1 MHITY
6 EKSMEDLFD
15 FDINPDELLEE
26 EVDTSEE
33 NEVEQEEEVEYEE
46 DDDVEDV
53 VEDDVDEEEQDITP
67 AKIFYDFVVD
77 NGILPPI
84 ENFDGN
90 IETLKAELE
99 DLPVKSFERAV
110 QSLPELSQAVVNY
123 VFSKEINSVE
133 DFTEF
138 INTMVKPA
146 YEEISFE
153 DVDDARDYLRDKYT
167 KMGIYANDD
176 DLEES
181 LDLLEEKGTL
191 LRTAKSLAEKDNNQ
205 LRESVQR
212 EIESEKQNKLLAQKQ
227 QQEYIQKLNQGI
239 NDTLNE
245 LPWHENRK
253 REVLSNLAPDVIN
266 RKNEL
271 IRQSPRA
278 IVQLAD
284 IYSYFNEKTGEFD
297 FSKLIDAKA
306 ESKANNRT
314 KDNYQKDKFSSAV
327 AGLGKQLPNRKEKSI
342 IEVVDFD
349 YTE

>member
-26 EVDTSEE
+26 EVATSEE
-33 NEVEQEEEVEYEE
+33 TEVEEEVEYEE
-46 DDDVEDV
+46 DIEDEV
-53 VEDDVDEEEQDITP
+53 EEEEGDVTP

-84 ENFDGN
+84 DNFDGN
-90 IETLKAELE
+90 IETLKSELE

-133 DFTEF
+133 DFNEF
-138 INTMVKPA
+138 LNTMVKPA
-146 YEEISFE
+146 YGEIDFD
-153 DVDDARDYLRDKYT
+153 DVDDARDYLRNKYS

-191 LRTAKSLAEKDNNQ
+191 VRTAKSLAEKDNAQ
-205 LRESVQR
+205 VRESLNR
-212 EIESEKQNKLLAQKQ
+212 EIEVEKQNKLLLQKQ
-227 QQEYIQKLNQGI
+227 QQEYAQKLNQGI

-245 LPWHENRK
+245 LPWQETRK
-253 REVLSNLAPDVIN
+253 REALANLAPDTIN

-306 ESKANNRT
+306 ESKANVRT
-314 KDNYQKDKFSSAV
+314 KDNYQRDKFSSAV

>member
-1 MHITY
+1 LHITY

-26 EVDTSEE
+26 EVDALEE
-33 NEVEQEEEVEYEE
+33 NEAEPEEEEEVEYEE
-46 DDDVEDV
+46 EVEDDV
-53 VEDDVDEEEQDITP
+53 VEDDEQDVTP

-77 NGILPPI
+77 NGILSPI
-84 ENFDGN
+84 DNFDGN
-90 IETLKAELE
+90 IETLKSQLE

-133 DFTEF
+133 DFNDF

-146 YEEISFE
+146 YSEVEFD
-153 DVDDARDYLRDKYT
+153 DVDDARDYLRDKYS

-191 LRTAKSLAEKDNNQ
+191 VRTAKSLAEKDNAQ
-205 LRESVQR
+205 VRESLNR
-212 EIESEKQNKLLAQKQ
+212 EIEVEKQNKLLLQKQ
-227 QQEYIQKLNQGI
+227 QQEYVEKLNQGI

-245 LPWHENRK
+245 LPWQETRK
-253 REVLSNLAPDVIN
+253 REALANLAPETIN

-306 ESKANNRT
+306 DSKANNRL
-314 KDNYQKDKFSSAV
+314 KDNYQRDKFSSAV

>member
-1 MHITY
+1 MRITY
-6 EKSMEDLFD
+6 EKSMENLFD
-15 FDINPDELLEE
+15 FDINPDEFLEE
-26 EVDTSEE
+26 EIAST
-33 NEVEQEEEVEYEE
+33 EVVEEEEVEYEE
-46 DDDVEDV
+46 DLE
-53 VEDDVDEEEQDITP
+53 ESENDEEGDEENFTP

-99 DLPVKSFERAV
+99 DLPIKSFEKAV

-123 VFSKEINSVE
+123 VFSKEITSVE

-146 YEEISFE
+146 YEEISFD
-153 DVDDARDYLRDKYT
+153 DVDDARDYLRDKYS
-167 KMGIYANDD
+167 KMGIYSNDD

-181 LDLLEEKGTL
+181 LDLLEERGTL
-191 LRTAKSLAEKDNNQ
+191 IRTAKSLAEKDNIQ
-205 LRESVQR
+205 LRENVKK
-212 EIESEKQNKLLAQKQ
+212 ENELEKNNKLSYQKQ
-227 QQEYIQKLNQGI
+227 QQEYVQKLNKGI

-245 LPWHENRK
+245 LPWQENRK
-253 REVLSNLAPDVIN
+253 KEVLTNLAPDTIN

-271 IRQSPRA
+271 IRQSPKA

-314 KDNYQKDKFSSAV
+314 KDNYQKDKFSSAI